1 MLIGYALP
9 CSWHTG
15 CQGVIAFANT
25 RSSAR
30 HEGEAML
37 QPIGSHTRYI
47 QSVLKGT
54 AREDGAATP
63 DYVKRS
69 WVRCLSQYHLDPQ
82 SQREPFV
89 LPREER
95 LARKEANLEL
105 VSFADAEMAHLY
117 HQLAG
122 SGYSII
128 LTDHDGVLLDYYGD
142 LSFRNAAFRTGLVLG
157 AVWSEEHG
165 GTNGMGTCLIERAPL
180 IIHRDQHFFSRNTG
194 LTCCAA
200 PIFDYRGELVAV
212 LDASGESDRAQQ
224 HTLVLVN
231 MSAQMI
237 ENRLFLNKFRDA
249 FVVRFHSRPE
259 LVGTWGEGIIALDAA
274 GTIAALDRN
283 ALFQLGCKGS
293 SELIGAPLER
303 VFNISLSALLGR
315 SQKKSFHALPIYETR
330 HGGRFFAVAQA
341 PQSKRLQAGK
351 QVVSQED
358 ERNSPSIS
366 RSVLDELDLGDPAMG
381 RNIQAAKRLES
392 RDVPLLLV
400 GESGTGKEFFAR
412 ALHSASERADKP
424 FVAVNCGSLP
434 EMLMQNELFG
444 RGGAAGTNEG
454 DRGRIVQAN
463 GGMLFLDNVG
473 DLPLELQAQL
483 LHVIEE
489 REVMPHGCDAPIKVD
504 VRLVCAIRGSLQE
517 KVRRG
522 EFREDL
528 FYRLQGLVLPL
539 PPLRERQDKAAL
551 IRHIFAQEVAAT
563 PSVTLSE
570 DLVEA
575 LCAHSW
581 PGNIRQLRNVL
592 RGMIAMRTSDRLD
605 IGNLPSDYGIGVPAA
620 ETQLRELSP
629 ETQSLNPLEKAE
641 RAALLREIDLHHG
654 NISRVASKL
663 GIGRNTLYRKM
674 RRLGIAFPSR
684 QSARR

>member
-1 MLIGYALP
+1 
-9 CSWHTG
+9 
-15 CQGVIAFANT
+15 
-25 RSSAR
+25 
-30 HEGEAML
+30 ML
-37 QPIGSHTRYI
+37 QQIGSHARYI
-47 QSVLKGT
+47 QSVLRGT
-54 AREDGAATP
+54 ADSASTP

-69 WVRCLSQYHLDPQ
+69 WLRCLSQYHLDPQ

-95 LARKEANLEL
+95 LARKEQNLEL

-128 LTDHDGVLLDYYGD
+128 LTDRDGVLLDYYGD

-180 IIHRDQHFFSRNTG
+180 IIHRDQHFFSRNIG

-237 ENRLFLNKFRDA
+237 ENRLFLNRFRDG

-259 LVGTWGEGIIALDAA
+259 LVGTWSEGIIAMDPSGA
-274 GTIAALDRN
+274 IAALDRN
-283 ALFQLGCKGS
+283 ALFQLGFKTAA
-293 SELIGAPLER
+293 ELVGAPLER
-303 VFNISLSALLGR
+303 LFNISLPALVGR
-315 SQKKSFHALPIYETR
+315 SQKKSFHPLPIYETR

-341 PQSKRLQAGK
+341 PQSKRVPANK
-351 QVVSQED
+351 QRQETAEE
-358 ERNSPSIS
+358 ERALPETG
-366 RSVLDELDLGDPAMG
+366 RSVLDELDLGDPVLA

-392 RDVPLLLV
+392 RDIPILLL

-424 FVAVNCGSLP
+424 FIAVNCGSLP
-434 EMLMQNELFG
+434 ETLMQNELFG
-444 RGGAAGTNEG
+444 RAGATNTSCAE
-454 DRGRIVQAN
+454 DERGRIVQAN
-463 GGMLFLDNVG
+463 GGTLFLDDVG
-473 DLPLELQAQL
+473 DLPLELQGQL
-483 LHVIEE
+483 LHVLEE
-489 REVMPHGCDAPIKVD
+489 REVSPRGSQTPVKVD
-504 VRLVCAIRGSLQE
+504 IRLISAARCGLQE
-517 KVRRG
+517 KIRRG

-528 FYRLQGLVLPL
+528 FYRLQSLVLTL
-539 PPLRERQDKAAL
+539 PALRDRRDKQAL
-551 IRHIFAQEVAAT
+551 IRHIFSQESAAT
-563 PSVTLSE
+563 PAVTLSE
-570 DLVEA
+570 DLVDA

-592 RGMIAMRTSDRLD
+592 RGMIALRTGDRLD
-605 IGNLPSDYGIGVPAA
+605 SSSLPADYGIGQPVSETEIPVETSA
-620 ETQLRELSP
+620 EA
-629 ETQSLNPLEKAE
+629 QSLNPLEKAE

-654 NISRVASKL
+654 NISRVAQKL

-674 RRLGIAFPSR
+674 RRLDIAFPVR

>member
-1 MLIGYALP
+1 
-9 CSWHTG
+9 
-15 CQGVIAFANT
+15 
-25 RSSAR
+25 
-30 HEGEAML
+30 ML
-37 QPIGSHTRYI
+37 QPIGSHARYI
-47 QSVLKGT
+47 QSVLRGT
-54 AREDGAATP
+54 SREDSASTP

-69 WVRCLSQYHLDPQ
+69 WVRCLNQYRLDPQ

-95 LARKEANLEL
+95 LARKEQNLEL

-180 IIHRDQHFFSRNTG
+180 IIHRDQHFFSRNIG

-200 PIFDYRGELVAV
+200 PIFDHSGELVAV

-237 ENRLFLNKFRDA
+237 ENRLFLNRFRDA

-259 LVGTWGEGIIALDAA
+259 LVGTWGEGIIALDPA
-274 GTIAALDRN
+274 GAIIALDRN
-283 ALFQLGCKGS
+283 ALFQLS
-293 SELIGAPLER
+293 SKSAGELIGAPLER

-315 SQKKSFHALPIYETR
+315 SQKKSFHALPIYESR

-341 PQSKRLQAGK
+341 PHSKRHVNGK
-351 QVVSQED
+351 QPPAAD
-358 ERNSPSIS
+358 EERPLPAATRSI
-366 RSVLDELDLGDPAMG
+366 LDELDLGDPVMG

-392 RDVPLLLV
+392 RDIPLLLL
-400 GESGTGKEFFAR
+400 GESGTGKEFLAR
-412 ALHSASERADKP
+412 ALHAASERADKP

-434 EMLMQNELFG
+434 EMLMQSELFG
-444 RGGAAGTNEG
+444 RAGTCGSEA

-463 GGMLFLDNVG
+463 AGMLFLDDVG

-483 LHVIEE
+483 LHVLEE
-489 REVMPHGCDAPIKVD
+489 REVMPHGAEAAIKVD
-504 VRLVCAIRGSLQE
+504 IRLVCAVRGNLQE

-528 FYRLQGLVLPL
+528 FYRLQGLVLAL
-539 PPLRERQDKAAL
+539 PPLRERKDKAAL
-551 IRHIFAQEVAAT
+551 IRHLFAQEVAAT
-563 PSVTLSE
+563 PTVTLSE
-570 DLVEA
+570 DLVDA
-575 LCAHSW
+575 LSAYSW

-605 IGNLPSDYGIGVPAA
+605 AGSLPADYGIGLPVNDAQ
-620 ETQLRELSP
+620 TRECSP
-629 ETQSLNPLEKAE
+629 EAQSLNPLEKAE

-663 GIGRNTLYRKM
+663 SIGRNTLYRKM
-674 RRLGIAFPSR
+674 RRLGISFPAR

>member
-1 MLIGYALP
+1 
-9 CSWHTG
+9 
-15 CQGVIAFANT
+15 
-25 RSSAR
+25 
-30 HEGEAML
+30 ML
-37 QPIGSHTRYI
+37 QQIGSHARYI
-47 QSVLKGT
+47 QSVLRGT
-54 AREDGAATP
+54 ADSASTP

-69 WVRCLSQYHLDPQ
+69 WLRCLSQYHLDPQ

-95 LARKEANLEL
+95 LARKEQNLEL

-128 LTDHDGVLLDYYGD
+128 LTDRDGVLLDYYGD

-165 GTNGMGTCLIERAPL
+165 GTNGMGTCLFERAPL

-237 ENRLFLNKFRDA
+237 ENRLFLNRFRDG

-259 LVGTWGEGIIALDAA
+259 LVGTWSEGIIAMDASGA
-274 GTIAALDRN
+274 IAALDRN
-283 ALFQLGCKGS
+283 ALFQLGFKGAA
-293 SELIGAPLER
+293 ELVGAPLER
-303 VFNISLSALLGR
+303 LFNISLPALVGR
-315 SQKKSFHALPIYETR
+315 SQKKSFHPLPIYETR

-341 PQSKRLQAGK
+341 PQSKRALANKQRPEPADEERALPEAG
-351 QVVSQED
+351 
-358 ERNSPSIS
+358 
-366 RSVLDELDLGDPAMG
+366 RSVLDELDLGDPVLA

-392 RDVPLLLV
+392 RDIPILLL

-412 ALHSASERADKP
+412 AVHSASERADKP
-424 FVAVNCGSLP
+424 FIAVNCGSLP
-434 EMLMQNELFG
+434 ETLMQGELFG
-444 RGGAAGTNEG
+444 RAGAISASSSE
-454 DRGRIVQAN
+454 DERGRIVQAN
-463 GGMLFLDNVG
+463 GGTLFLDDIG
-473 DLPLELQAQL
+473 DLPLELQGQL
-483 LHVIEE
+483 LHVLEE
-489 REVMPHGCDAPIKVD
+489 REVLPRGSQMPVKVD
-504 VRLVCAIRGSLQE
+504 IRLISAARIGLQE
-517 KVRRG
+517 KIRRG

-528 FYRLQGLVLPL
+528 FYRLQSLVLTL
-539 PPLRERQDKAAL
+539 PALRDRRDKQAL
-551 IRHIFAQEVAAT
+551 IRHIFSQESAAT
-563 PSVTLSE
+563 PAVSVSE
-570 DLVEA
+570 DLVDA
-575 LCAHSW
+575 LCAYSW

-592 RGMIAMRTSDRLD
+592 RGMIALRTGERLD
-605 IGNLPSDYGIGVPAA
+605 RSSLPADYGIGQPVS
-620 ETQLRELSP
+620 ETELSAEP
-629 ETQSLNPLEKAE
+629 SAETQSLNPLEKAE
-641 RAALLREIDLHHG
+641 RTALLREIDLHHG
-654 NISRVASKL
+654 NISRVAQKL

-674 RRLGIAFPSR
+674 RRLDIAFPAR

>member
-1 MLIGYALP
+1 
-9 CSWHTG
+9 
-15 CQGVIAFANT
+15 
-25 RSSAR
+25 
-30 HEGEAML
+30 ML
-37 QPIGSHTRYI
+37 QPIGSHARYI
-47 QSVLKGT
+47 QSVLRGT
-54 AREDGAATP
+54 AREDSASTP

-69 WVRCLSQYHLDPQ
+69 WLRCLTQYHLDPQ
-82 SQREPFV
+82 SQREPYV

-95 LARKEANLEL
+95 LQRKEQNLEL

-128 LTDHDGVLLDYYGD
+128 LTDRDGVLLDYYGD

-157 AVWSEEHG
+157 AVWSEEYG
-165 GTNGMGTCLIERAPL
+165 GTNGMGTCLFERAPL
-180 IIHRDQHFFSRNTG
+180 IIHRDQHFFSRNIG

-237 ENRLFLNKFRDA
+237 ENRLFLNRFKDT

-259 LVGTWGEGIIALDAA
+259 LVGTWGEGILALDGG

-283 ALFQLGCKGS
+283 ALFQLGFKS
-293 SELIGAPLER
+293 ANELIGAPLER
-303 VFNISLSALLGR
+303 VFNISLSALVGR

-330 HGGRFFAVAQA
+330 HGGRFFAIAQA
-341 PQSKRLQAGK
+341 PQSKRHQAGRMRPP
-351 QVVSQED
+351 VAE
-358 ERNSPSIS
+358 ERPAADTE
-366 RSVLDELDLGDPAMG
+366 RSVLEELDLGDPTMG

-392 RDVPLLLV
+392 RDIPILIN
-400 GESGTGKEFFAR
+400 GESGTGKEYFAR
-412 ALHSASERADKP
+412 ALHASGERTDKP

-434 EMLMQNELFG
+434 EMLMQGELFG
-444 RGGAAGTNEG
+444 RAATAGSAEAE
-454 DRGRIVQAN
+454 RGRIVQAN
-463 GGMLFLDNVG
+463 GGTLFLDDVG

-489 REVMPHGCDAPIKVD
+489 REVTPAGSDTPLKID
-504 VRLVCAIRGSLQE
+504 VRLITAARGGLQE

-528 FYRLQGLVLPL
+528 FYRLQSLVLAL
-539 PPLRERQDKAAL
+539 PPLRERRDKAAL
-551 IRHIFAQEVAAT
+551 IRHIFGQEAAAT
-563 PSVTLSE
+563 PLVSLSE
-570 DLVEA
+570 DLIEA
-575 LCAHSW
+575 LCAYSW

-592 RGMIAMRTSDRLD
+592 RGMIAMRASDHLD
-605 IGNLPSDYGIGVPAA
+605 VTNLPSDYGIGLPVAGGEPR
-620 ETQLRELSP
+620 ETPPEAQL
-629 ETQSLNPLEKAE
+629 LNPLEKAE
-641 RAALLREIDLHHG
+641 RTALLREIDLQHG
-654 NISRVASKL
+654 NISRVAQKL
-663 GIGRNTLYRKM
+663 SIGRNTLYRKM
-674 RRLGIAFPSR
+674 RRLGVAFPAR
-684 QSARR
+684 QSARRQ

>member
-1 MLIGYALP
+1 
-9 CSWHTG
+9 
-15 CQGVIAFANT
+15 
-25 RSSAR
+25 
-30 HEGEAML
+30 ML
-37 QPIGSHTRYI
+37 QPIGSHARYI
-47 QSVLKGT
+47 QSVLRGT
-54 AREDGAATP
+54 SREDNAATP

-69 WVRCLSQYHLDPQ
+69 WIRCLSQYKLDPQ

-95 LARKEANLEL
+95 LARKELNLEL

-165 GTNGMGTCLIERAPL
+165 GTNGMGTCLFERAPL

-200 PIFDYRGELVAV
+200 PIFDYRGELIAV

-237 ENRLFLNKFRDA
+237 ENRLFLNRFRDA

-341 PQSKRLQAGK
+341 PQSKRQQSGK
-351 QVVSQED
+351 QTVTAD
-358 ERNSPSIS
+358 EERAAPSIS

-412 ALHSASERADKP
+412 ALHSASERADKA

-444 RGGAAGTNEG
+444 RAGPTGTGEG

-463 GGMLFLDNVG
+463 GGMLFLDDVG
-473 DLPLELQAQL
+473 DLPLELQSQL

-489 REVMPHGCDAPIKVD
+489 REVRPHGSDSAIKVD
-504 VRLVCAIRGSLQE
+504 VRLVCAVRGNLQE

-551 IRHIFAQEVAAT
+551 IRHVFGQEVAAT

-575 LCAHSW
+575 LCAYSW

-605 IGNLPSDYGIGVPAA
+605 IANLPADYGIGIPVA
-620 ETQLRELSP
+620 EPQSREASP

-641 RAALLREIDLHHG
+641 RAALLREIDIHHG

-674 RRLGIAFPSR
+674 RRLGIAFPTR

>member
-1 MLIGYALP
+1 
-9 CSWHTG
+9 
-15 CQGVIAFANT
+15 
-25 RSSAR
+25 
-30 HEGEAML
+30 ML

-351 QVVSQED
+351 QMVSQED

-412 ALHSASERADKP
+412 ALHSASERADKA

-605 IGNLPSDYGIGVPAA
+605 IGNLPSDYGIGVPVA

-674 RRLGIAFPSR
+674 RRLGIAFPAR